1 MSAPTPKRI
10 ALLVTALMVVS
21 AVALI
26 LSASDYEGQDGAET
40 TENPM
45 TEVWTDAKAVIFD
58 SSSSPATTTYYTSI
72 QGAIDT
78 VIEAV
83 ETDAE
88 TTWKW
93 TIYVKAQT
101 IDTTVNVPYQSST
114 SSHPANSPG
123 LVEITLKG
131 ISSDIKPEEE
141 PENPEKIRLSRGQT
155 LTGPMFHV
163 EGRLVLENIS
173 IAGDGGSDDDGCA
186 VEVAG
191 IDSSKRNAELFLK
204 GTSISEHNGVAINV
218 DGGNLTVDAGSTLD
232 TTVFDSSK
240 GIVTART
247 SSISVYGN
255 AFNPEDGDGY
265 HIVAS
270 YDDQMASNGGAGLTV
285 YVNGMEHADR
295 INICL
300 EDRTDLKEYTHLT
313 RATCLPTIPHRSSS
327 PSL

>member
-40 TENPM
+40 TEDPV

-58 SSSSPATTTYYTSI
+58 SSNSSATKTYYTSI

-131 ISSDIKPEEE
+131 ISSDAEPEEGLSVDFLLE
-141 PENPEKIRLSRGQT
+141 YGPWWLLNNITPEGIQSDFVRAVLYSEQKMEIFSVMQDNGWYWVNMYVGHSDNLS
-155 LTGPMFHV
+155 
-163 EGRLVLENIS
+163 
-173 IAGDGGSDDDGCA
+173 
-186 VEVAG
+186 
-191 IDSSKRNAELFLK
+191 
-204 GTSISEHNGVAINV
+204 
-218 DGGNLTVDAGSTLD
+218 
-232 TTVFDSSK
+232 
-240 GIVTART
+240 
-247 SSISVYGN
+247 
-255 AFNPEDGDGY
+255 
-265 HIVAS
+265 
-270 YDDQMASNGGAGLTV
+270 
-285 YVNGMEHADR
+285 YV
-295 INICL
+295 
-300 EDRTDLKEYTHLT
+300 
-313 RATCLPTIPHRSSS
+313 
-327 PSL
+327 